1 MLQDVFTFK
10 MKRKIKEITYNF
22 KHFFQTIKGGHYVNI
37 KHLTIKI
44 LPPLFSLNNCR
55 MFNFTNEFD
64 LFSLRLCRTFVCF
77 GASFFLVLYEGMYLY
92 LVYIKDMN

>member
-44 LPPLFSLNNCR
+44 LPPLLS
-55 MFNFTNEFD
+55 
-64 LFSLRLCRTFVCF
+64 
-77 GASFFLVLYEGMYLY
+77 
-92 LVYIKDMN
+92 